1 MNSGADL
8 LIVNGAIFAG
18 EANPGLG
25 SVAIRS
31 GRIVEVGPDLRT
43 WRGPKTEVVDAG
55 GGLVTA
61 GFIDAHVHPV
71 TGGLKL
77 LHCSL
82 DTAASAEEALARV
95 KSYANT
101 HPATEWIWGG
111 GWSLDWFPGGTPS
124 AGALDQVTG
133 SRPAFLYNR
142 DGHGGWANSAAL
154 ERAAITAA
162 TSDPADGRIERL
174 ADGSPQGTL
183 HEGAMALV
191 EAILPPVPAA
201 EWERALAAGQRYL
214 LSCGITGWQDA
225 ATEPEHEA
233 AYLALVGRDE
243 LAASV
248 VAALWWD
255 RHRGLEQIGDLLGR
269 RALQAPGYRPTS
281 VKLMLDG
288 IVENYTAA
296 LLEPYLDTAGAV
308 TANSGIDFIDPAEL
322 REIVSRLDRLGFQCH
337 FHAIGSRAVR
347 NALDAVGAILPPRFA
362 GSPPFGGR
370 NLHHI
375 AHLQIVDPRDVPKFA
390 RVGVAANLQALWAC
404 NEPQM
409 TELTLPFLGPHS
421 VENQYP
427 FASLRAAGVPL
438 AMGSDWPVS
447 TANVF
452 EQIEVAVTR
461 RHPLH
466 RERVPL
472 QAQQALTLD
481 QALTAFTAGSARVN
495 RVEDQVGRIEAG
507 MRADLAVA
515 DRNPFLE
522 EPIGETRV
530 THTIKGG
537 RPVYRQ
543 E

>member
-1 MNSGADL
+1 MKSGADL
-8 LIVNGAIFAG
+8 LIVNGAIFTG

-25 SVAIRS
+25 SLAIKS
-31 GRIVEVGPDLRT
+31 GRITEVGPDLRN
-43 WRGPKTEVVDAG
+43 WQGLATEVIDAG
-55 GGLVTA
+55 GGLVTP

-77 LHCSL
+77 LRCSL
-82 DTAASAEEALARV
+82 DTAASAQEAIARV
-95 KSYANT
+95 ESYANA
-101 HPATEWIWGG
+101 HPEREWIWGG

-124 AGALDQVTG
+124 AGLLDQVTG
-133 SRPAFLYNR
+133 RRPAFLYNR
-142 DGHGGWANSAAL
+142 DGHGAWANSAAL
-154 ERAAITAA
+154 ERAGITAV
-162 TSDPADGRIERL
+162 TPDPADGRIERL
-174 ADGSPQGTL
+174 PDGSAQGTL
-183 HEGAMALV
+183 HEGAMALI
-191 EAILPPVPAA
+191 EAILPPVPAS
-201 EWERALAAGQRYL
+201 EWEQALAAGQRYL

-225 ATEPEHEA
+225 AVEVEHEA
-233 AYLALVGRDE
+233 AYLALAGRAE
-243 LAASV
+243 LVASV

-255 RHRGLEQIGDLLGR
+255 RHRGLEQIADLMGR

-296 LLEPYLDTAGAV
+296 LLEPYLDASGKA
-308 TANSGIDFIDPAEL
+308 TANSGIDFIEAAEL
-322 REIVSRLDRLGFQCH
+322 REIVPRLDRLGFQCH
-337 FHAIGSRAVR
+337 FHAIGSRAIR
-347 NALDAVGAILPPRFA
+347 NALEALGAIPPPGFA

-375 AHLQIVDPRDVPKFA
+375 AHLQVVDPSDVALFKRTGA
-390 RVGVAANLQALWAC
+390 TANVQALWAC

-409 TELTLPFLGPHS
+409 TELTLPFLGPES

-427 FASLRAAGVPL
+427 FASLQAAGVPL

-452 EQIEVAVTR
+452 EQMEVAVTR
-461 RHPLH
+461 RHPLY
-466 RERVPL
+466 RERDPF
-472 QAQQALTLD
+472 QAHQALTLE
-481 QALTAFTAGSARVN
+481 QALMAFTAGSARVN
-495 RVEDQVGRIEAG
+495 RVDDQVGRIEAG
-507 MRADLAVA
+507 MRADLTVA

-522 EPIGETRV
+522 APIGETRV
-530 THTIKGG
+530 THAIKGG

>member
-1 MNSGADL
+1 
-8 LIVNGAIFAG
+8 
-18 EANPGLG
+18 
-25 SVAIRS
+25 
-31 GRIVEVGPDLRT
+31 
-43 WRGPKTEVVDAG
+43 
-55 GGLVTA
+55 
-61 GFIDAHVHPV
+61 
-71 TGGLKL
+71 
-77 LHCSL
+77 
-82 DTAASAEEALARV
+82 
-95 KSYANT
+95 
-101 HPATEWIWGG
+101 
-111 GWSLDWFPGGTPS
+111 
-124 AGALDQVTG
+124 
-133 SRPAFLYNR
+133 
-142 DGHGGWANSAAL
+142 
-154 ERAAITAA
+154 
-162 TSDPADGRIERL
+162 
-174 ADGSPQGTL
+174 
-183 HEGAMALV
+183 
-191 EAILPPVPAA
+191 
-201 EWERALAAGQRYL
+201 
-214 LSCGITGWQDA
+214 
-225 ATEPEHEA
+225 
-233 AYLALVGRDE
+233 
-243 LAASV
+243 
-248 VAALWWD
+248 
-255 RHRGLEQIGDLLGR
+255 
-269 RALQAPGYRPTS
+269 

-296 LLEPYLDTAGAV
+296 LLEPYFDTAGAV